1 MTRRDV
7 LSTVLLVPA
16 AGITLRGRQAS
27 DGSAFAR
34 GVTLLH
40 GFDYDGAR
48 TAFREA
54 RAADSGRVM
63 ATWGEAMTHHRPL
76 WGETDLDSGQA
87 ALAQLAPTPEARLAL
102 AANDRERDW
111 LRTAEALFAP
121 LEKLERERQYTARLA
136 QLSERYPDDLD
147 ARAFHALA
155 LLSAGYPT
163 RDLVMAMKAAALL
176 EGVARRDPRHV
187 GAPHYLIHAYD
198 DAAHAP
204 LGVHH
209 AESFAGLGPAT
220 AYANHVISRPFLAV
234 GAWDKATDAN
244 RRALAAPAPP
254 TGGGAV
260 HDQARLWQLYSLLQE
275 GRHAEAKT
283 LLAAVE
289 TAAGTGDDLPSRAA
303 VARARAM
310 WLIETRRWP
319 DAKLA
324 PTPEGLAADATAA
337 ELLAVGMAAF
347 RSGNRAAG
355 SDALQRMAALVGDGD
370 RPLRSVTTARPPT
383 SARPGVNRPGVT
395 PIPTPRPGLPV
406 PWGAPAE
413 AAPPTQGLERRLA
426 AVMAQQLE
434 AVLIFSE
441 GRRDEAIVLAR
452 QAAAVADGLEGL
464 AGPPMP
470 VKPGHELV
478 GDFLMDVR
486 RPGEAILAY
495 EAALRRHPRR
505 PLSLL
510 GLARAAT
517 ATKALQKAQAA
528 LVELR
533 AVWHKA
539 DKTLPEWREVMGTA
553 TPPS

>member
-16 AGITLRGRQAS
+16 AGISLRGRQAS
-27 DGSAFAR
+27 DGTAFAR
-34 GVTLLH
+34 GLTRLH
-40 GFDYDGAR
+40 GFDYEGAR
-48 TAFREA
+48 AAFREA
-54 RAADSGRVM
+54 RASDGGRIM
-63 ATWGEAMTHHRPL
+63 AAWGEAMTHHRPL
-76 WGETDLDSGQA
+76 WGETDLEGGQA

-102 AANDRERDW
+102 AGNDRERDW

-121 LEKLERERQYTARLA
+121 LEKAERERQYLARLA

-155 LLSAGYPT
+155 QLAAGYPT
-163 RDLVMAMKAAALL
+163 RDLVTAMKAAALL
-176 EGVARRDPRHV
+176 EDVARREPRHV
-187 GAPHYLIHAYD
+187 GALHYLIHAYD
-198 DAAHAP
+198 DATHAP
-204 LGVHH
+204 LGVRH
-209 AESFAGLGPAT
+209 AEAFGAVAPAT
-220 AYANHVISRPFLAV
+220 AYAQHVTSRTFLAV
-234 GAWDKATDAN
+234 GAWNKATDAN
-244 RRALAAPAPP
+244 QRALAAAAPAA
-254 TGGGAV
+254 GGGAV
-260 HDQARLWQLYSLLQE
+260 HDRARLWLLYSLLQE

-283 LLAAVE
+283 LLSAFE
-289 TAAGTGDDLPSRAA
+289 TAAGSGDDLPTRAA
-303 VARARAM
+303 VAFARAT

-337 ELLAVGMAAF
+337 ELFAVGMAAF

-370 RPLRSVTTARPPT
+370 RPLRSVTTARPATPV
-383 SARPGVNRPGVT
+383 RPGVSRPGVT

-413 AAPPTQGLERRLA
+413 VTPPMGLERRLA

-464 AGPPMP
+464 SGPPIP

-517 ATKALQKAQAA
+517 ATKSLQKAQAA
-528 LVELR
+528 LTELR
-533 AVWHKA
+533 EVWQKA
-539 DKTLPEWREVMGTA
+539 DKTLPEWREVMATTA
-553 TPPS
+553 PPS